1 MPRSPIR
8 QPDMTSAIAR
18 FLDPQGDP
26 QQEALYRA
34 RSDVVSAS
42 PEDAVADLHDV
53 TDYVARLVAI
63 HGRALSGWFRAT
75 FYDGPGP
82 GLVVNW
88 AGHDSDYTDARFQ
101 LPDGGPLVSLYNPDF
116 RWSAFDVDHNAILV
130 AGPTEGSLSHRLLL
144 VHEIAHVINPIEK
157 GTHGASYAQTFLEL
171 TQQHLPGSAEYL
183 RVSFAARGV
192 VV

>member
-1 MPRSPIR
+1 MALK
-8 QPDMTSAIAR
+8 TAR
-18 FLDPQGDP
+18 FLDPLGDP

-34 RSDVVSAS
+34 QSDVVSVS
-42 PEDAVADLHDV
+42 PEDAVADLNDV
-53 TDYVARLVAI
+53 NDYVAQLVAI
-63 HGRALSGWFRAT
+63 HDLALNGCFRAT

-88 AGHDSDYTDARFQ
+88 AGHDADYSDAYFQ
-101 LPDGGPLVSLYNPDF
+101 LPEGGPLVSLYNPAF
-116 RWSAFDVDHNAILV
+116 IWSAFDVDNNAILV
-130 AGPTEGSLSHRLLL
+130 AAPMQGPLSHRLLL

-157 GTHGASYAQTFLEL
+157 GTHGASYARTFLEL